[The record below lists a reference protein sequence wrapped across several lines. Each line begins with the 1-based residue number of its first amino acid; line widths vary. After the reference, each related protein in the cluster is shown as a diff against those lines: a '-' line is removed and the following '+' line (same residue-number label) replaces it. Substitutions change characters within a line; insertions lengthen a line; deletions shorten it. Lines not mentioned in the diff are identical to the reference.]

1 MKKILIIFL
10 IINFNNF
17 AQGSVNEKIITS
29 LKRISNLSFD
39 FEQNVNGKIENGK
52 CIIKYPKKINCKYDD
67 SNNKILVSNG
77 NSLVIKTE
85 VGSYYRYPLKNTPLD
100 LILDKNFILNEI
112 KNLNKK
118 IIDNDLIS
126 FSLKKEEVEIQIF
139 FNKDTY
145 NINGWQTSDIYQNK
159 SLTIISNIIKNKEI
173 KPEIFKLPKF
183 N

>member
-1 MKKILIIFL
+1 MIRYFILLLLMFFVSEVKATDKKNIIY
-10 IINFNNF
+10 
-17 AQGSVNEKIITS
+17 
-29 LKRISNLSFD
+29 NLQNIENISFD